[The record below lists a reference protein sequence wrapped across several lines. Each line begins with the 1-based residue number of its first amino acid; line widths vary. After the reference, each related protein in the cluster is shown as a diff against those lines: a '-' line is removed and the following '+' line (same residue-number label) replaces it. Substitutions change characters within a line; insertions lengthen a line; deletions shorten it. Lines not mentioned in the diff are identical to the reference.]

1 MGANETIEILESR
14 KWSQDVRGGAYMWER
29 KWQLNRQQ
37 CHVLPPRTRSEKQL
51 SWRTS
56 TLN

>member
-29 KWQLNRQQ
+29 KWQLNR
-37 CHVLPPRTRSEKQL
+37 H
-51 SWRTS
+51 
-56 TLN
+56 